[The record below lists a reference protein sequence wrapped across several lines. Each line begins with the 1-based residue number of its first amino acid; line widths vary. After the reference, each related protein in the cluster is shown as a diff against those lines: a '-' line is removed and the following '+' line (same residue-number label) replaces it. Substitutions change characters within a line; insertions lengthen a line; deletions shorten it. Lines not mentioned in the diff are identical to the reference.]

1 MTLQIEIARGRP
13 RHTGVNNSE
22 GVWETRDL
30 SENAFEIMLRS
41 PVGTMLID
49 SF

>member
-1 MTLQIEIARGRP
+1 MTLQIEIARGRT
-13 RHTGVNNSE
+13 HHAGVNNSE

-30 SENAFEIMLRS
+30 SESAFGIMLRS
-41 PVGTMLID
+41 PIGTMLID